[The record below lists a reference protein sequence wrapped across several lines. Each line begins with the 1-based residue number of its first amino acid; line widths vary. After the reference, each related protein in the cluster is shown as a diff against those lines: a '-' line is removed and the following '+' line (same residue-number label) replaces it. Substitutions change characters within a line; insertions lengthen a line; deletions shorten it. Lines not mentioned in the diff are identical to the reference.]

1 MLEAIVWGL
10 VQGLTEFLPVSSSGH
25 LRVVPDLLGLDPPDL
40 ATSAVLHLGTL
51 VAVLAFYR
59 RDIGWMVR
67 GIRDDPKAR
76 RLVVAVVTATI
87 PAVLAGTLLTEQ
99 VERFQDSS
107 TAVGAAL
114 VATGAIL
121 LASRFLNGR
130 TGRAEEVTTKDSL
143 VIGVAQ
149 ALALLPGISR
159 SGMVITAGMMRGLSG
174 RQAARFG
181 FLMAVPA
188 TLGAGGAGTREALA
202 GAGTGAPVPE
212 LIVGTLVAAASG
224 YWAISLLMRALAR
237 HGLWPFSVYC
247 FLAGAVALIRL

>member
-59 RDIGWMVR
+59 KDIGWMVR
-67 GIRDDPKAR
+67 GIRDDPRAR
-76 RLVVAVVTATI
+76 RMVLMLVVATV
-87 PAVLAGTLLTEQ
+87 PAVVAGTVLVEQ
-99 VERFQDSS
+99 VERFQDSA

-114 VATGAIL
+114 VVTGAIL
-121 LASRFLNGR
+121 LAAHLTAER
-130 TGRAEEVTTKDSL
+130 TRSAEDVSTLDS
-143 VIGVAQ
+143 VGMGMAQ

-159 SGMVITAGMMRGLSG
+159 SGMVIATGLMRGLSG
-174 RQAARFG
+174 TQAARFG
-181 FLMAVPA
+181 FLMAVPV
-188 TLGAGGAGTREALA
+188 TLGAGAREALA
-202 GAGTGAPVPE
+202 VAGAGAQIPE
-212 LIVGTLVAAASG
+212 LIAGVVVAAVSG
-224 YWAISLLMRALAR
+224 YWAISLLLRALLR

-247 FLAGAVALIRL
+247 FLIGAVALVWL

>member
-10 VQGLTEFLPVSSSGH
+10 LQGLTEFLPVSSSGH

-59 RDIGWMVR
+59 RDIIWMVR
-67 GIRDDPKAR
+67 GIRGDPTAR
-76 RLVVAVVTATI
+76 RMALLVVVATV
-87 PAVLAGTLLTEQ
+87 PAVLAGTVLVGH

-121 LASRFLNGR
+121 VASKFLAER
-130 TGRAEEVTTKDSL
+130 TRRAENLSALDSL
-143 VIGVAQ
+143 GIGMAQ

-159 SGMVITAGMMRGLSG
+159 SGMVITAGLTRGLSAT
-174 RQAARFG
+174 QAARFG
-181 FLMAVPA
+181 FLMAVPV
-188 TLGAGGAGTREALA
+188 TLGAGTLEALSVA
-202 GAGTGAPVPE
+202 GAGVRVPE
-212 LIVGTLVAAASG
+212 LIAGTVVAAVSG
-224 YWAISLLMRALAR
+224 YWAISLLLRALLR

-247 FLAGAVALIRL
+247 FLIGAVALIWL

>member
-59 RDIGWMVR
+59 KDIGWMVR
-67 GIRDDPKAR
+67 GIHSDPRAR
-76 RLVVAVVTATI
+76 RMVLMLVVATV
-87 PAVLAGTLLTEQ
+87 PAVVAGTVLVEQ
-99 VERFQDSS
+99 VERFQDSA

-121 LASRFLNGR
+121 LAAQLAAER
-130 TGRAEEVTTKDSL
+130 TRSAEDLSTLDS
-143 VIGVAQ
+143 VGMGMAQ

-159 SGMVITAGMMRGLSG
+159 SGAVIAAGLMRGLSG
-174 RQAARFG
+174 TQAARFG
-181 FLMAVPA
+181 FLMAVPV
-188 TLGAGGAGTREALA
+188 TLGAGAREALA
-202 GAGTGAPVPE
+202 VAGAGAQIPE
-212 LIVGTLVAAASG
+212 LIAGVVVAAVSG
-224 YWAISLLMRALAR
+224 YWAISLLLRALLR
-237 HGLWPFSVYC
+237 HGLWPFSAYC
-247 FLAGAVALIRL
+247 FLIGAVALVWL